1 MDPQTPTTS
10 SERSGRPCGCKSAC
24 SCRYVEKANEYIEG
38 VLSGAIPACKWVRLA
53 CQRQRDDLARLADD
67 PSLLLRRREGV
78 ARCRFIERLPHI
90 KGPAAKRRELIRLEP
105 WQCFI
110 LTTVFGWRRRDTG
123 GRRFR
128 RVYVEVPRG
137 NGKSILSSCIAL
149 YGLCADGEEGAEVYS
164 AATTRD
170 QAKFVWGVAQAM
182 LLKRP
187 DFAAKIGAV
196 VTKKEILKP
205 STNGVFVPLSRE
217 AKNQDGAN
225 LHVGIVDE
233 LHAHAPARSTT
244 FWRPRWRSAVASLLF
259 VITTA
264 GVDTSGI
271 CYEVRSYVLKVLEQK
286 VEDETV
292 FGIVYTIDPSP
303 GSTPMASSTRPTTG
317 RRVFLDQGE
326 PQLGRL
332 GHAGRGRGA
341 RQEGDAAA
349 LGGEQLLHE
358 APRRLDQRRS
368 GVDGHA
374 GVGPLRGSRPE
385 PGRLRRGRVLP
396 GARPRHK
403 DRHRRKVD
411 LFRRDIDGVRHYYG
425 FLTPYLPEA
434 AVEASKNSQYKGW
447 AAEGRIKTTPGD
459 VLDFEAVKQDV
470 LADARQCRVIEVA
483 FDPWQ
488 SQQLANELGEQGL
501 TMVEVRPTVANFSA
515 PMKEW
520 DALVR
525 SGRFHHNGCPVFR
538 WMVSNVVAHLDAK
551 DNIYPRKERPE
562 NKIDG
567 PVATIM
573 ALARAMVAVA
583 AGGSYLDSQP
593 LVTL

>member
-67 PSLLLRRREGV
+67 PIFYFDV
-78 ARCRFIERLPHI
+78 AKASHACRFIERLPHI
-90 KGPAAKRRELIRLEP
+90 KGPAALRRELLRLEP

-149 YGLCADGEEGAEVYS
+149 YGLCADGEEGPEVYS

-233 LHAHAPARSTT
+233 LHAHRT
-244 FWRPRWRSAVASLLF
+244 R
-259 VITTA
+259 
-264 GVDTSGI
+264 
-271 CYEVRSYVLKVLEQK
+271 EVYDVLE
-286 VEDETV
+286 TA
-292 FGIVYTIDPSP
+292 
-303 GSTPMASSTRPTTG
+303 MA
-317 RRVFLDQGE
+317 
-326 PQLGRL
+326 
-332 GHAGRGRGA
+332 
-341 RQEGDAAA
+341 
-349 LGGEQLLHE
+349 
-358 APRRLDQRRS
+358 
-368 GVDGHA
+368 
-374 GVGPLRGSRPE
+374 
-385 PGRLRRGRVLP
+385 
-396 GARPRHK
+396 
-403 DRHRRKVD
+403 
-411 LFRRDIDGVRHYYG
+411 
-425 FLTPYLPEA
+425 
-434 AVEASKNSQYKGW
+434 
-447 AAEGRIKTTPGD
+447 
-459 VLDFEAVKQDV
+459 
-470 LADARQCRVIEVA
+470 
-483 FDPWQ
+483 
-488 SQQLANELGEQGL
+488 
-501 TMVEVRPTVANFSA
+501 
-515 PMKEW
+515 
-520 DALVR
+520 
-525 SGRFHHNGCPVFR
+525 
-538 WMVSNVVAHLDAK
+538 
-551 DNIYPRKERPE
+551 
-562 NKIDG
+562 
-567 PVATIM
+567 
-573 ALARAMVAVA
+573 
-583 AGGSYLDSQP
+583 
-593 LVTL
+593 